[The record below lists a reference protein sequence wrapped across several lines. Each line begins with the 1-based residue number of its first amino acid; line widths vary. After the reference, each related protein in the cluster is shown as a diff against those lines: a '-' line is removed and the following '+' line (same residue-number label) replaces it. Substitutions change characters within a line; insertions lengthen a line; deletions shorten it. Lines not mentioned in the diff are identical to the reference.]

1 MYSLCDDMY
10 LVIYFFVPSHEVYL
24 HDVTNMYLVI
34 YHFVWR
40 LTFDCAQMCF
50 PKRHPP
56 MRGRGYMRLFVC
68 SSSPASCV
76 FLVLRSATPLHSTGR
91 DDDCETCYSPSGL
104 VLIMHAF
111 SSGFAREGLHKVL
124 RLSCREGSRLAF
136 GFRATGLSTLRFH
149 ATGFC

>member
-76 FLVLRSATPLHSTGR
+76 SCFAKCHPPRSTFG
-91 DDDCETCYSPSGL
+91 DDDRGTCFCLSDD
-104 VLIMHAF
+104 LIRDLLLI
-111 SSGFAREGLHKVL
+111 SRRG
-124 RLSCREGSRLAF
+124 SCLAF
-136 GFRATGLSTLRFH
+136 GFRATGLSTRRSGDGIFVRGPSAL
-149 ATGFC
+149 